1 MGLNETNSS
10 RISNRSQII
19 QEMAHRNLQGNA
31 ERAQNLTVSFGFLNL
46 NPKGITYW
54 QVKQTRF
61 RIPPTH
67 TPERHHKEKLRMPG
81 SFVARYS
88 VKNRVKFSVSRTIR
102 NHSKM
107 YYKITSVKRSNYSI

>member
-61 RIPPTH
+61 RIPSPT
-67 TPERHHKEKLRMPG
+67 ERHHKEKLRMPG

>member
-61 RIPPTH
+61 RIPHTH

-88 VKNRVKFSVSRTIR
+88 VKSRVKFSVSRTIR